1 MKTEHQMDHRPTT
14 MSKSELAR
22 AYGIHIST
30 LSKWLADVPG
40 LTLTKGQRI
49 LTPKQ
54 VALIMEHVGEL

>member
-1 MKTEHQMDHRPTT
+1 